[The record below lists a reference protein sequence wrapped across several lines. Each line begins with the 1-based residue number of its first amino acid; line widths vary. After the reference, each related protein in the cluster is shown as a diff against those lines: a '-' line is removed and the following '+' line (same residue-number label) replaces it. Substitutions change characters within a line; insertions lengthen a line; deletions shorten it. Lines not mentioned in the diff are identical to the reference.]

1 MKDEII
7 LPGDGMPVYKPI
19 LINIYALDRL
29 PSLLPMP
36 FRVVNHSPRRIP
48 PPMSEKFPVS
58 YGFRKKAAQI
68 PDEASVYSDASSDN
82 GTLHTVYSDVS
93 NKKGFPPG
101 YARDKDFL
109 GYPPYFDDKRRLSDE
124 YDPYAAENL
133 EQASSSSRTRLL
145 GTVVQLA
152 NALGP
157 DNILQT
163 TEIDT
168 IPCAGVRIPHG
179 PLKGLLAW
187 RLVVRVPEQ
196 GKREDSWK
204 IPNEPM
210 DTRRRVHSMRLLS
223 RPPTKPTYSTS
234 HSACGH
240 TNLKPIDNSLAS
252 FGRRSFPNLQDT
264 FTPPQPHRKPIA
276 LVSNFI
282 LDTSIP
288 HSVISRDALGALGY
302 PLSTFPK
309 NSSPEDSTVTLS
321 IQGVPTR
328 LCIANHGEASRLGV
342 QFLHDAGVSVFFPQ
356 NGDGIGPVLYRMW
369 SSSLPSSPQSLMT
382 LLFAVESAQ
391 LLKSVPS
398 TLPRFGARERKNTLP
413 RRVKALLGLS

>member
-1 MKDEII
+1 MA
-7 LPGDGMPVYKPI
+7 VYKPM
-19 LINIYALDRL
+19 LINIYALDPPL
-29 PSLLPMP
+29 PSLVPMP
-36 FRVVNHSPRRIP
+36 FRVVNHSPRRVP
-48 PPMSEKFPVS
+48 PTMSEKFPVS
-58 YGFRKKAAQI
+58 YGFHKTAAQI

-93 NKKGFPPG
+93 NKKGVPPG
-101 YARDKDFL
+101 YARDRGFL
-109 GYPPYFDDKRRLSDE
+109 GYPQYFDDEKRRLSDE
-124 YDPYAAENL
+124 YYDPYAAENL
-133 EQASSSSRTRLL
+133 TQAPSSSRTLL

-187 RLVVRVPEQ
+187 RLVVRVPDQ
-196 GKREDSWK
+196 GKLEDSWTRK
-204 IPNEPM
+204 ISDDPVINH

-223 RPPTKPTYSTS
+223 RPPTKPTYSAS

-240 TNLKPIDNSLAS
+240 TNLKSIDNSPAS
-252 FGRRSFPNLQDT
+252 FGRRSFPSLQDT

-288 HSVISRDALGALGY
+288 HSVISRDALNALGY
-302 PLSTFPK
+302 PLSTFPR
-309 NSSPEDSTVTLS
+309 NSNPEDSTVTLS

-369 SSSLPSSPQSLMT
+369 SSSLPSSLQSLTT

-398 TLPRFGARERKNTLP
+398 TLPRFGVRERKNTLP
-413 RRVKALLGLS
+413 RRVIALLGLSS